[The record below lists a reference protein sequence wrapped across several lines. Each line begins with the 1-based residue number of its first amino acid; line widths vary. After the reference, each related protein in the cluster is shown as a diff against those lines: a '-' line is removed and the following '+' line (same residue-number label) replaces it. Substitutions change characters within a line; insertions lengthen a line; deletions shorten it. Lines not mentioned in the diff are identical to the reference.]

1 MGIETKAAEKFGT
14 IYKEEFGEK
23 LTDQEAMEKATKFL
37 NLMKVIL
44 KPIPTE
50 VFKDGK
56 NG

>member
-1 MGIETKAAEKFGT
+1 MMDEKSLAEFKR
-14 IYKEEFGEK
+14 IYKEGFGEE
-23 LTDQEAMEKATKFL
+23 LSNQEAIEKATKFL